1 MGHKR
6 TLVLESAQSQ
16 RTMQFHF
23 TDPEVVK
30 YVRKICLLQTSFYKE
45 SVKAEQ
51 LAEAQRNN
59 TYSMVSTDQSV
70 REFIYLN

>member
-6 TLVLESAQSQ
+6 IFILESAQSQ

-30 YVRKICLLQTSFYKE
+30 YVRKICLLQTSFHKE

-51 LAEAQRNN
+51 HAEAQRNN
-59 TYSMVSTDQSV
+59 NYSVISTDQSV
-70 REFIYLN
+70 SIPV